1 VLSRDADF
9 AEEPGFVPSERTIP
23 RQILT
28 AEALATLNQRSN
40 LSGFLQLSGHLTIL
54 GISGSLWV
62 MNSGA
67 ISAGNGW
74 IAFPALVIY
83 GFSLAAM
90 FAPLHECVH
99 RTAFASN
106 RWNDLVAWFAGLL
119 SFYNSTFYRRYHKWH
134 HRYTQIPEKDP
145 ELSDPKP
152 ENWQEYLLEL
162 TGLFWWVGKV
172 RGHLSLA
179 FGKVQEYSFLPESA
193 YAEVI
198 RSIRLQLLVYAAAIV
213 LSISLGHPWA
223 ILLYWILPMAI
234 GQPILRFVLL
244 AEHMGC
250 TQDDNP
256 LTNTRTTLTLAPL
269 RFLMWNMPFHG
280 EHHLYPSIPFHALP
294 SAHEHLRTHIAQVI
308 PGYMAV
314 HRGLVAKWDRLKT

>member
-1 VLSRDADF
+1 VLPAK
-9 AEEPGFVPSERTIP
+9 EPNFSLSVQSAP
-23 RQILT
+23 RQLLT
-28 AEALATLNQRSN
+28 ADTLTKLNQRSN

-54 GISGSLWV
+54 GVSGSLWV
-62 MNSGA
+62 INLGA
-67 ISAGNGW
+67 ISAGNWW
-74 IAFPALVIY
+74 IAFPALVVY

-134 HRYTQIPEKDP
+134 HRYTQIPGKDP

-152 ENWQEYLLEL
+152 ENWQEYLFEL
-162 TGLFWWVGKV
+162 SGVSWWVGKV

-179 FGKVQEYSFLPESA
+179 FGKVQEYPFLPESA

-198 RSIRLQLLVYAAAIV
+198 RSIRLQLFVYTAALV
-213 LSISLGHPWA
+213 LSIALGHPWA

-256 LTNTRTTLTLAPL
+256 LTNTRTTLTLLPL

-294 SAHEHLRTHIAQVI
+294 SAHEHLRTRIAEVI
-308 PGYMAV
+308 PGYIAV
-314 HRGLVAKWDRLKT
+314 HRGLVTKWGNWKT

>member
-1 VLSRDADF
+1 MSRDAHS
-9 AEEPGFVPSERTIP
+9 AEEPGFAPSERTIP

-28 AEALATLNQRSN
+28 AEALTTLNQRSN

-54 GISGSLWV
+54 GISGFLWV
-62 MNSGA
+62 TNSGA
-67 ISAGNGW
+67 IGTGNLW
-74 IAFPALVIY
+74 IALPALMIY

-90 FAPLHECVH
+90 FATLHECVH

-106 RWNDLVAWFAGLL
+106 RWNDLVAWIAGLL

-134 HRYTQIPEKDP
+134 HRYTQIPGKDP

-162 TGLFWWVGKV
+162 SGLSWWVGKV

-179 FGKVQEYSFLPESA
+179 FGKVQEYPFLPESA
-193 YAEVI
+193 YPEVL

-213 LSISLGHPWA
+213 LSVMLGHPWA

-234 GQPILRFVLL
+234 GQPILRFILL

-250 TQDDNP
+250 PQDDNL
-256 LTNTRTTLTLAPL
+256 LTNTRTTLTLFPL
-269 RFLMWNMPFHG
+269 RFLMWNMPFHA

-314 HRGLVAKWDRLKT
+314 HRGLVAKWGKLKT

>member
-1 VLSRDADF
+1 VLSRNAHS
-9 AEEPGFVPSERTIP
+9 AEEPSFSPSERTVP

-28 AEALATLNQRSN
+28 AEALTQLNQRSN

-54 GISGSLWV
+54 GISGCLWA
-62 MNSGA
+62 MNLGA
-67 ISAGNGW
+67 INAGNGW
-74 IAFPALVIY
+74 IALPALMIY

-134 HRYTQIPEKDP
+134 HRYTQIPGKDP

-152 ENWQEYLLEL
+152 ENWQEYLFEL
-162 TGLFWWVGKV
+162 TGVSWWMGKL
-172 RGHLSLA
+172 RGHLRMA
-179 FGKVQEYSFLPESA
+179 FGKVQEYPFLPETA

-198 RSIRLQLLVYAAAIV
+198 RSIRLQLFVYAAAVV
-213 LSISLGHPWA
+213 LSIALGHPWA
-223 ILLYWILPMAI
+223 ILLYWLLPMAI
-234 GQPILRFVLL
+234 GQPILRFILL

-250 TQDDNP
+250 PQDDNP
-256 LTNTRTTLTLAPL
+256 LTNTRTTLTLFPL

-308 PGYMAV
+308 PGYIAV
-314 HRGLVAKWDRLKT
+314 HRGLVTPWGKLKT

>member
-213 LSISLGHPWA
+213 LSISLGHPWV

-234 GQPILRFVLL
+234 GQTILRFVLL